1 MGGGGI
7 FVNLW
12 NNVLA
17 ISVLMYA
24 VLYYGCW
31 LAYRNAKRIHSP
43 FEVYIVL
50 GFLCISIVYPCW
62 QLLGQSWA
70 GKWRLEQNSEL
81 CIIFEYNFYYTGLS
95 YLIHKSVI
103 FGIKCV
109 NSSILFLE
117 SCEISEVIANY
128 SRPEVFCKKDV
139 LNNFAKF
146 TGKHLC
152 LCLFFDKVAGLT
164 CVGVSL

>member
-1 MGGGGI
+1 M
-7 FVNLW
+7 
-12 NNVLA
+12 A
-17 ISVLMYA
+17 ISVLLHV

-31 LAYRNAKRIHSP
+31 LAYRNAKRTHSP
-43 FEVYIVL
+43 FEVHIVL
-50 GFLCISIVYPCW
+50 GFLCISIVYPCR

-70 GKWRLEQNSEL
+70 GKWRLEQNSDL
-81 CIIFEYNFYYTGLS
+81 FIIFEYNFYCTGLS
-95 YLIHKSVI
+95 YLIHKSAI

-109 NSSILFLE
+109 NFSILFLE
-117 SCEISEVIANY
+117 SCEISEVITNY

-152 LCLFFDKVAGLT
+152 LCLFFDKGAGLT
-164 CVGVSL
+164 YVGVSL